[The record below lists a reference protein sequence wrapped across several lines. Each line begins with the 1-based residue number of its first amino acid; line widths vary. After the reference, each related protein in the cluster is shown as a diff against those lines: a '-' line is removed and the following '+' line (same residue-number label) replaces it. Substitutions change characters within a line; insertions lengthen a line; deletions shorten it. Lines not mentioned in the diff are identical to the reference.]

1 MALANSRSLVGVI
14 TPMIL
19 WAAWF
24 VLVYALTGVGCE
36 GGWNTRTFAGINH
49 LSLWMLASTVA
60 AVALM
65 TWCAWRGWVGWRDD
79 GLDDGCG
86 REVAQRRRFLGMV
99 MLVLSLLAIAGTL
112 MIALPILLLDPCAT

>member
-1 MALANSRSLVGVI
+1 MALANSRKLVGVI

-24 VLVYALTGVGCE
+24 VLVYGLSGVGCE
-36 GGWNTRTFAGINH
+36 GGWNTRSFAGVNH
-49 LSLWMLASTVA
+49 LSLAMLASTLV

-65 TWCAWRGWVGWRDD
+65 AWCAWRGFKGWRDD

-86 REVAQRRRFLGMV
+86 REMAQRRRFLGLV
-99 MLVLSLLAIAGTL
+99 MGVLSLLAIAGTL